1 MENNTTT
8 AIITPE
14 SLLKHWQGH
23 RALTRRV
30 IEAFPEQEF
39 FEFSVGGMRPFSA
52 IVAELL
58 AIAGPGLKQIVTG
71 EATALD
77 EDASKY
83 RSKADALAK
92 WDETTEQL
100 DTYWALLPSAR
111 FAESVTL
118 FSEYTSQV
126 IDQILYFIDNEVH
139 HRGQGY
145 AYLRALGIEPPY
157 FWER

>member
-77 EDASKY
+77 EDTSKY

-118 FSEYTSQV
+118 FSEYTSPV

>member
-118 FSEYTSQV
+118 FSEYTSPV

>member
-1 MENNTTT
+1 MDNTTAT
-8 AIITPE
+8 PIITPE
-14 SLLKHWQGH
+14 NLRKHWQGH

-30 IEAFPEQEF
+30 IEAFPEKAF
-39 FEFSVGGMRPFSA
+39 FEFSVGGMRPFAA

-71 EATALD
+71 EVTELD
-77 EDASKY
+77 EDASKFA
-83 RSKADALAK
+83 SKAEVLVK
-92 WDETTEQL
+92 WDETTAQV
-100 DTYWALLPSAR
+100 DSYWAQLSPER

-118 FSEYTSQV
+118 FGQYTSPV
-126 IDQILYFIDNEVH
+126 IEQILYFIDNEVH

-145 AYLRALGIEPPY
+145 TYLRALDIEPPY